1 MREITYKEIL
11 ENIDCGLVVFFED
24 DFVQPDTVEICDIL
38 HKAIRMDE
46 NLQSNMLSL
55 LDVVDKPFS
64 SALKAFLELCKPAVD
79 DVSDWTQIADVED
92 ILSQYKDNQPELADA
107 VDAALGA
114 ITSVPC
120 GNSLPLLF
128 QFGLHCTIPSK
139 YQEIFSEYIEAE
151 SRWQPFVVFDNYN
164 TDIATQV
171 ESLIKNIPDP
181 NNTVTCII
189 DNSIRGENRA
199 NEIIDELERICPNA
213 TQRIVGA
220 VVTSNDPIERIG
232 ETLFIEYVSKADIDK
247 LKQAL
252 LRSAYH
258 YLLRMLK
265 DQLSGQ
271 VVKAFE
277 KASSHRN
284 IAIYLASAARYEGV
298 SNYEVL
304 MHWISAICEVGLSS
318 SYDTP
323 KLVAIAN
330 MLDACEESPDFEDME
345 DMSDINT
352 HEAFDYGINR
362 FYQPVAPGDIF
373 LTSDGNIYILV
384 GQACDMMMSDE
395 RDRRN
400 GLCELVKA
408 NAVPLKWKEKTV
420 ENLTN
425 VWINNFTFENSTL
438 ALKID
443 YQHRYFM
450 DNEVI
455 SLCSYNTEG
464 VCRINTTND
473 LSVDCL
479 RMLQPYQIRYYSEL
493 QDYFKAIHQIYSSE
507 TTRPLFDVICA
518 DKYTSRIIKA
528 SDYEETDNNLVF
540 GMKRIAHVKSHY
552 YLYLYKLYLEYRGR
566 LPFETINLARMQT
579 MNISFTNGT
588 TSVGLDI
595 DIFIAGNKDS
605 AFALPWIIKKDQLD
619 TLIQTF
625 ASGNSVKS
633 TKDYYLLDNEP
644 LSLSLSNGRKLV
656 LKKKAR
662 NSVLVQVNK

>member
-1 MREITYKEIL
+1 MREITYREIL
-11 ENIDCGLVVFFED
+11 ENINCGLVVFFED
-24 DFVQPDTVEICDIL
+24 DFVQPGTADINEIL
-38 HKAIRMDE
+38 HKAIRMNE
-46 NLQSNMLSL
+46 ALQYRMIAL
-55 LDVVDKPFS
+55 LDEEDKDFS
-64 SALKAFLELCKPAVD
+64 SALKDFLDVCKPAVD
-79 DVSDWTQIADVED
+79 IIEDWTQIADIED
-92 ILSQYKDNQPELADA
+92 ILSQYKAKYPELAER
-107 VDAALGA
+107 VDTTFSA

-120 GNSLPLLF
+120 TACLPILF
-128 QFGLHCTIPSK
+128 QFGLHCTVPLK
-139 YQEIFSEYIEAE
+139 YNGIFNEYIEAS

-164 TDIATQV
+164 SDIISQA
-171 ESLIKNIPDP
+171 ELLIKNMPAP

-189 DNSIRGENRA
+189 DNSIRGANRA
-199 NEIIDELERICPNA
+199 NELIDELERICKNV
-213 TQRIVGA
+213 TNRIIGA
-220 VVTSNDPIERIG
+220 VVTSNDPIERIS
-232 ETLFIEYVSKADIDK
+232 EALFIEYVSKADIGK

-258 YLLRMLK
+258 YLLGMLK

-271 VVKAFE
+271 VIEAFK

-284 IAIYLASAARYEGV
+284 IAIYLASAARYEGI

-304 MHWISAICEVGLSS
+304 MQWISAICEVGLSS
-318 SYDTP
+318 SCDTP

-352 HEAFDYGINR
+352 HEAFDYEINR
-362 FYQPVAPGDIF
+362 FHQPVAPGDIF
-373 LTSDGNIYILV
+373 LTSDRRIYILV
-384 GQACDMMMSDE
+384 GQACDMMMGDE
-395 RDRRN
+395 RHRRN
-400 GLCELVKA
+400 GLCELVEA

-420 ENLTN
+420 DNLTD

-443 YQHRYFM
+443 YRHRYFM

-464 VCRINTTND
+464 ICRINTTSE
-473 LSVDCL
+473 LSADCL

-493 QDYFKAIHQIYSSE
+493 QEYFKAIHQICSSE
-507 TTRPLFDVICA
+507 TTRPLFDVIYA
-518 DKYTSRIIKA
+518 DNHTSRIVKT
-528 SDYEETDNNLVF
+528 SDYNETDNGLLY

-552 YLYLYKLYLEYRGR
+552 YLYLYKLFLEYRGR

-579 MNISFTNGT
+579 MNISFINGT

-605 AFALPWIIKKDQLD
+605 AFALPWIIKKEQVD
-619 TLIQTF
+619 TLIEAF
-625 ASGNSVKS
+625 ASGNSVKT

-644 LSLSLSNGRKLV
+644 LSLSLSNGRTLV
-656 LKKKAR
+656 LKKKSR
-662 NSVLVQVNK
+662 NSVLVQVNR